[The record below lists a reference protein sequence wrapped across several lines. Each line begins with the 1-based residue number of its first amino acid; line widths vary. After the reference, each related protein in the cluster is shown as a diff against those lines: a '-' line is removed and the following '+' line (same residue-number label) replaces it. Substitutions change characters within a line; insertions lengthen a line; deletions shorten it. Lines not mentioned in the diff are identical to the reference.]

1 MSNHLYR
8 LVLQVPY
15 ASAEAFAEA
24 IEIHC
29 DTVAWTECQGET
41 TAKVTGFSLKLPKEE
56 TVVRAVSITAEAMGV
71 LTPEVDISQISPKN
85 WVLENIKQFSPLTV
99 GRFFI
104 YGSDFDGQI
113 PVSRIPMKIPAGTA
127 FGTGNHGSTQ
137 GCLIALNGLKF
148 GSVKTALDM
157 GCGSGIL
164 AIAIAKRWRCT
175 VVASDKDI
183 KAVRIARK
191 NVADNGERSLI
202 TVVDGPGYQKRILK
216 GRRFNLIIS
225 NILARP
231 LVKMSNDL
239 SNYIALG
246 GTVVLAGL
254 LASQEV
260 QVLMA
265 HRMQGLKLKR
275 RIRVDGWSTLVLQK
289 YAQL

>member
-8 LVLQVPY
+8 LVLQVPHE
-15 ASAEAFAEA
+15 SAEEFAEV

-29 DTVAWTECQGET
+29 DTVAWTECQGGT
-41 TAKVTGFSLKLPKEE
+41 TAKVTGFSLKQPEE
-56 TVVRAVSITAEAMGV
+56 EIVVRAVSIAAEAMGV
-71 LTPEVDISQISPKN
+71 LAPEVDITQISPKN
-85 WVLENIKQFSPLTV
+85 WVLENIKQFPPLTV

-113 PVSRIPMKIPAGTA
+113 PVSRIPMKIPASTA
-127 FGTGNHGSTQ
+127 FGTGHHGSTQ
-137 GCLIALNGLKF
+137 GCLIALNGLNF
-148 GSVKTALDM
+148 GSVETALDM

-164 AIAIAKRWRCT
+164 AIAIAKCWRCP

-183 KAVRIARK
+183 QAVRIAKK
-191 NVADNGERSLI
+191 NVAANGERSLI
-202 TVVDGPGYQKRILK
+202 TVVDGHGYQKRILK

-239 SNYIALG
+239 SNYIAPG
-246 GTVVLAGL
+246 GTVVLSGL

-260 QVLMA
+260 RVLMA

-275 RIRVDGWSTLVLQK
+275 RIRVDVWSTLVLQK
-289 YAQL
+289 

>member
-8 LVLQVPY
+8 LVLQVPHE
-15 ASAEAFAEA
+15 SAEEFAEV

-29 DTVAWTECQGET
+29 DTVAWPECQGET

-56 TVVRAVSITAEAMGV
+56 IVVRAVSIAAEAIGV
-71 LTPEVDISQISPKN
+71 LAPEVDITQISPKN
-85 WVLENIKQFSPLTV
+85 WVLENIKQFPPLTV

-113 PVSRIPMKIPAGTA
+113 PVSRIPMKIPASTA
-127 FGTGNHGSTQ
+127 FGTGHHGSTQ

-148 GSVKTALDM
+148 GSVETALDM

-164 AIAIAKRWRCT
+164 AIAIAKCWRCP

-183 KAVRIARK
+183 QAVRIAKK
-191 NVADNGERSLI
+191 NVAANGERSLI

-216 GRRFNLIIS
+216 GRHFNLIIS

-239 SNYIALG
+239 SNYIAPG
-246 GTVVLAGL
+246 GTVVLSGL

-260 QVLMA
+260 RVLMA

-275 RIRVDGWSTLVLQK
+275 RIRVDVWSTLVLQK
-289 YAQL
+289 